1 MPVNHTSSL
10 DKLLDYMPDLIE
22 KTNNM
27 MNTHIKNKKEE
38 TQTILQQM
46 QKNSN
51 KNEKSHENKDVKHEK
66 NKVNADINKKYNDQD
81 PDIDYEFEYDET
93 LEDE

>member
-81 PDIDYEFEYDET
+81 SDIDYEFEYDET

>member
-10 DKLLDYMPDLIE
+10 DKLLDYIPDLIE

-66 NKVNADINKKYNDQD
+66 NKVNADINKKYNYQD
-81 PDIDYEFEYDET
+81 SDIDYEFEYDET

>member
-10 DKLLDYMPDLIE
+10 DKLLDYIPDLIE

-66 NKVNADINKKYNDQD
+66 NKVKADINKKYNDQD
-81 PDIDYEFEYDET
+81 SDIDYEFEYDET